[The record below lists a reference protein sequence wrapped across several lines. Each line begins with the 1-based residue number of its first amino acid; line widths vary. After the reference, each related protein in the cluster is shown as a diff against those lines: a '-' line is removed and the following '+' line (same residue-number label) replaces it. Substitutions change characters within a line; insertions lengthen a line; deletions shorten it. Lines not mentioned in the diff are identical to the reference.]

1 MNKSKFLIVTL
12 LTAAL
17 LLSACGNTDTNQAE
31 NEQISL
37 NLSDTSGAAK
47 ITQMNEETA
56 SESSL
61 ETTDFETAIQMV
73 STVSDTEAASA
84 ETASE
89 VASSVASETTT
100 AVTTVTTTVTETETT
115 QTEAEVKELKI
126 SIGGTEY
133 TAHFYDTKAAEE
145 FKAMLPLTLNM
156 SELNG
161 NEKYIYMDSD
171 FTTASEKVG
180 SIKKGELMLY
190 GSSCVVL
197 FYDSF
202 RTSYSYTRLGYIDD
216 PDGLEKAVGSGSV
229 TIEFILE

>member
-1 MNKSKFLIVTL
+1 MNIAKIILVL
-12 LTAAL
+12 AAL
-17 LLSACGNTDTNQAE
+17 CFAACESFENVQTVSTDT
-31 NEQISL
+31 S
-37 NLSDTSGAAK
+37 
-47 ITQMNEETA
+47 
-56 SESSL
+56 SE
-61 ETTDFETAIQMV
+61 
-73 STVSDTEAASA
+73 TVSN
-84 ETASE
+84 
-89 VASSVASETTT
+89 VSETNQ
-100 AVTTVTTTVTETETT
+100 TETD
-115 QTEAEVKELKI
+115 QEVNEMKI

-171 FTTASEKVG
+171 FTTASERVG

-202 RTSYSYTRLGYIDD
+202 STPYSYTRLGYIDD
-216 PDGLEKAVGSGSV
+216 PSGLENAVGSGSV
-229 TIEFILE
+229 TVEFYTE

>member
-1 MNKSKFLIVTL
+1 MNIGKIILIATSL
-12 LTAAL
+12 YMTACEGFGIHQTAYVDA
-17 LLSACGNTDTNQAE
+17 SEISSNISETNQAE
-31 NEQISL
+31 TDPEVNE
-37 NLSDTSGAAK
+37 
-47 ITQMNEETA
+47 M
-56 SESSL
+56 
-61 ETTDFETAIQMV
+61 
-73 STVSDTEAASA
+73 
-84 ETASE
+84 
-89 VASSVASETTT
+89 
-100 AVTTVTTTVTETETT
+100 
-115 QTEAEVKELKI
+115 KI

-171 FTTASEKVG
+171 FTTASERVG

-202 RTSYSYTRLGYIDD
+202 STPYSYTRLGYIDD
-216 PDGLEKAVGSGSV
+216 PSGLEKAVGSGSV
-229 TIEFILE
+229 TVEFVLE

>member
-1 MNKSKFLIVTL
+1 MNIAKVVLILITL
-12 LTAAL
+12 CLTACE
-17 LLSACGNTDTNQAE
+17 SFE
-31 NEQISL
+31 NVQTIS
-37 NLSDTSGAAK
+37 
-47 ITQMNEETA
+47 
-56 SESSL
+56 
-61 ETTDFETAIQMV
+61 
-73 STVSDTEAASA
+73 
-84 ETASE
+84 
-89 VASSVASETTT
+89 
-100 AVTTVTTTVTETETT
+100 TVTEQEVTISNNLQEDNVVTQNEAI
-115 QTEAEVKELKI
+115 QTEFVSEVNNMKI

-180 SIKKGELMLY
+180 SIKKGEIMLY

-202 RTSYSYTRLGYIDD
+202 STPYSYTRIGYIDD
-216 PDGLEKAVGSGSV
+216 PSGLEKAVGSGSV
-229 TIEFILE
+229 TVEFVLE

>member
-1 MNKSKFLIVTL
+1 M
-12 LTAAL
+12 
-17 LLSACGNTDTNQAE
+17 
-31 NEQISL
+31 
-37 NLSDTSGAAK
+37 
-47 ITQMNEETA
+47 
-56 SESSL
+56 
-61 ETTDFETAIQMV
+61 ETTDSETETQ
-73 STVSDTEAASA
+73 TVSIVSETDTEIVEAASA

-89 VASSVASETTT
+89 VTSAASSVTTTTTTTEATTVTTVTTT
-100 AVTTVTTTVTETETT
+100 AETTSVTTVTTTVTETETT

-161 NEKYIYMDSD
+161 NEKYIYMDGD
-171 FTTASEKVG
+171 LTTASEKVG

-202 RTSYSYTRLGYIDD
+202 STPYSYTRLGYIDD
-216 PDGLEKAVGSGSV
+216 PSGLEKAVGSGSV
-229 TIEFILE
+229 TVEFYTE